1 MAIRYSTGLRNAL
14 LGGKKSLTAS
24 TISLNASGNVLAD
37 SGNGLKFLLPGDVI
51 VVAGAAQSGN
61 NRDWKVATVAP
72 DGSQVTLDAAPTTE
86 SAGASITVALANSR
100 SFKDLFRYGV
110 MEWRT
115 GEQPESADH
124 AETGEKLLRITLNSG
139 AFSPG
144 NPLNGLEFEDEP
156 TEGVLEKA
164 AAQIWSGLGLANG
177 SARNFRFYDNRYETG
192 ASTTAI
198 RFDGSIGIAGA
209 NAKVGKTEVTAG
221 RAQYVNSMKIVMPQE
236 G

>member
-14 LGGKKSLTAS
+14 LGGKQGLTAA

-37 SGNGLKFLLPGDVI
+37 SANGLGFLLPGDVI
-51 VVAGAAQSGN
+51 VISGAGQTGN
-61 NRDWKVATVAP
+61 NRDWKVATVAL
-72 DGSQVTLDAAPTTE
+72 DGSQATLETAPVTET
-86 SAGASITVALANSR
+86 AGASITVALANSR
-100 SFKDLFRYGV
+100 SFKDLFRDGV

-115 GEQPESADH
+115 GEQPESADN

-139 AFSPG
+139 AFTPG

-156 TEGVLEKA
+156 TDGVLEKA

-177 SARNFRFYDNRYETG
+177 SARHFRFYTNRYETG
-192 ASTTAI
+192 ASTSAI
-198 RFDGSIGIAGA
+198 RFDGSIGVSGA
-209 NAKVGKTEVTAG
+209 NAKVGSTEVTAG
-221 RAQYVNSMKIVMPQE
+221 RAQYVNSMKIVMPME